1 MRMRTPDKVTGLTGL
16 TGLTALTLAA
26 AIVRLPMLVTRP
38 MGTDESASFIYYAAQ
53 PLWVPITIY
62 GSPNNHVL
70 HSVLMHIAW
79 TLFGSAEWAL
89 RLPAF
94 LAGIAIIPLTYFASR
109 ALGDRGAL
117 LAAGLAASAP
127 TLADYSTNARGYTLL
142 CCFVLICTIAM
153 ARIIRDGKGQIV
165 FAVSAALGFFTVP
178 VMLYPFA
185 MLAVWGRRKG
195 LRAVI
200 AAIALTLLLY
210 APVLIVSGIGSLTS
224 NPYVRPFPLA
234 IFFRSLPSYAAA
246 VWSSWFAGVPLIVQ
260 ILIAAGFIIGVRRH
274 PMWIGFIA
282 VIAIVVLQRVL
293 PFPRIWLPFLV
304 LMFITAAAAWP
315 WSRSEPAV
323 AAAIFIAMTIT
334 DMNNTRLRET
344 GELRAVREIAR
355 ELNRRASPGDPLLA
369 LPPSDMPVAFYCRRV
384 EVLHPDV
391 NRARLFAIEN
401 RDYGQTL
408 SATLAFFKIDPKRYA
423 IRKVRDFG
431 SSALYELRR

>member
-1 MRMRTPDKVTGLTGL
+1 MKKIAVIVLSV
-16 TGLTALTLAA
+16 AA
-26 AIVRLPMLVTRP
+26 AIVRLPMLVSRP
-38 MGTDESASFIYYAAQ
+38 MGTDEAATFIYYASH

-62 GSPNNHVL
+62 GSPNNHIL
-70 HSVLMHIAW
+70 NSVLMHVAW

-94 LAGIAIIPLTYFASR
+94 IAGIAIIPLTYLAAR

-117 LAAGLAASAP
+117 LAASLAAAAP
-127 TLADYSTNARGYTLL
+127 ALADYSTNGRGYTLL
-142 CCFVLICTIAM
+142 CCFVLVCTIAM
-153 ARIIRDGKGQIV
+153 ARVRRDGKGEIL
-165 FAVSAALGFFTVP
+165 FAISAALGFYTVP
-178 VMLYPFA
+178 VMLYPFV

-200 AAIALTLLLY
+200 AAIGLTLLLY
-210 APVLIVSGIGSLTS
+210 APVLIVSGIDSLTS

-246 VWSSWFAGVPLIVQ
+246 VWSSWFVGVPLIVQ
-260 ILIAAGFIIGVRRH
+260 ILIAAGFIIGVRKQ
-274 PMWIGFIA
+274 PIWIGFAA
-282 VIAIVVLQRVL
+282 VIAILMLQRVL
-293 PFPRIWLPFLV
+293 PFPRIWLPFL
-304 LMFITAAAAWP
+304 LLIFITAASSWP

-323 AAAIFIAMTIT
+323 ATAVFIALTMTG
-334 DMNNTRLRET
+334 MNSTRLRET

-355 ELNRRASPGDPLLA
+355 ELNRRASPGDPVLA
-369 LPPSDMPVAFYCRRV
+369 LPPSEIPIAFYNHRV

-408 SATLAFFKIDPKRYA
+408 PATLAFFKIDPKRYA

-431 SSALYELRR
+431 SSALYELRP